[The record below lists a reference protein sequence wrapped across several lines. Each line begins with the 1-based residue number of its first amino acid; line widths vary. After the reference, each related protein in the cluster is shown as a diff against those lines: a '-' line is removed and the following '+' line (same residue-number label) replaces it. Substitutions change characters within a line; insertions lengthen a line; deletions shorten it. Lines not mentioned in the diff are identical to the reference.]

1 MKNKE
6 SMERSQVLTEIA
18 VEIKEELDKV
28 PTGLDQRQVNIYE
41 KNKKI
46 ILGYLNA
53 TEDDWNNYHWQLDNK
68 IDTIEKLEKYGKLLS
83 DEINDLE
90 KVSLK
95 YRWSVSPYFLALI
108 DWEDEN
114 DAIKKLSIPYKD
126 ELYHGGYTDPM
137 CEEFTNPAGSVTRR
151 YPDRLIVNVTNVCA
165 TYCRHC
171 QRKRNIGE
179 TDVHS
184 PIETINES
192 IAYIKEHKEIRDVLI
207 TGGDPLTITTE
218 ELEVIVKG
226 IREIEHV
233 QIIRIGTRIP
243 VTLPQ
248 RIDDELVNM
257 LKKYHPLFINIQFNH
272 PKEITKESKQACEL
286 LSNAGI
292 PLGNQAVL
300 LEGINNDKY
309 IQMKLNQLLLL
320 CRVKPYYLFHAK
332 QVMGTMHFNASFREG
347 LEIMNF
353 LRGHTTGMAIPTYI
367 INAPGGYG
375 KIPITSKNI
384 EYNDDG
390 TVTLTTWEGRKIKY
404 KETVSEKAVHDK
416 GTMIEIIKETNNLLT
431 ETCMN
436 NIEKLNDWLEE
447 NRSDYRITIMKDGSS
462 SEIYDQM
469 INIHSQNFYD
479 SETNPNG
486 YLIGLPD
493 PKCCYLFL
501 TDKDGN
507 IVAYTAYTDEYQAR
521 FNDTDFVS
529 DKEALVKGMVYIN
542 QLVYLTDIDGD
553 KLGRLMFNIGN
564 YVFSNDYTKSIW
576 YVKVPYP
583 KMDSFY
589 TVEGAKKIGEC
600 IAKTN
605 FKTQHIGYRSDCFE
619 ISLERYKNNIDAKK
633 INL

>member
-6 SMERSQVLTEIA
+6 SMERSQVLTDIA
-18 VEIKEELDKV
+18 TEIKDNLDRI
-28 PTGLDQRQVNIYE
+28 PTGLDEKQVSIYE

-46 ILGYLNA
+46 ILDCLGA
-53 TEDDWNNYHWQLDNK
+53 TEEDWNNYHWQLDNK
-68 IDTIEKLEKYGKLLS
+68 IDSIEKLSKYGKLLP
-83 DEINDLE
+83 DEITDLE
-90 KVSLK
+90 KVSTK
-95 YRWSVSPYFLALI
+95 YRWSVSPYFLSLI

-126 ELYHGGYTDPM
+126 ELYNGGYTDPM

-151 YPDRLIVNVTNVCA
+151 YPDRLIINVTNVCA

-179 TDVHS
+179 TDLHS
-184 PIETINES
+184 PAEIINES
-192 IAYIKEHKEIRDVLI
+192 IAYINDHPEIRDVLI
-207 TGGDPLTITTE
+207 TGGDPLTLTTS
-218 ELEVIVKG
+218 ELEDIVKR
-226 IREIEHV
+226 IRDIKHIQV
-233 QIIRIGTRIP
+233 IRIGTRIP

-248 RIDDELVNM
+248 RIDEELVTM
-257 LKKYHPLFINIQFNH
+257 LQKYHPLFINIQFNH
-272 PKEITKESKQACEL
+272 PKEITKESRQACEL

-332 QVMGTMHFNASFREG
+332 QVMGTMHFNASFKEG

-375 KIPITSKNI
+375 KIPITSNNL
-384 EYNDDG
+384 EYSDDG
-390 TVTLTTWEGRKIKY
+390 TVTLTTWEGRKIRY
-404 KETVSEKAVHDK
+404 KEIVSEKAVHDK
-416 GTMIEIIKETNNLLT
+416 GTMIEIIKETNELLT
-431 ETCMN
+431 EKSLCNIDTIN
-436 NIEKLNDWLEE
+436 NWLKNKNSE
-447 NRSDYRITIMKDGSS
+447 YRITIMQDANSS
-462 SEIYDQM
+462 DIYDQM

-493 PKCCYLFL
+493 PRCCYLFL
-501 TDKDGN
+501 TDKEDN
-507 IVAYTAYTDEYQAR
+507 IVAYSAYTNAYQSR

-529 DKEALVKGMVYIN
+529 DKETLLKDMIYIN

-553 KLGRLMFNIGN
+553 KIGRLIFNIGN
-564 YVFSNDYTKSIW
+564 YVFSSEYAKSIW

-589 TVEGAKKIGEC
+589 ADEGAKKIGEC

-605 FKTQHIGYRSDCFE
+605 FKTQHIGYKSDCFE
-619 ISLERYKNNIDAKK
+619 IPLVEYKNDLDTNNIE
-633 INL
+633 L